1 MIKFQRPVW
10 IKHRGRVDQSSN
22 KSNKDNLVRLILWGG
37 DSSVGI
43 RPTKKPGTKLTRIRV
58 PGVARDF
65 SPSAYTADLSIGKQ
79 SLTDK
84 YVPTSQTTCACHGQ
98 LLCVGRI
105 FGYVI

>member
-22 KSNKDNLVRLILWGG
+22 KRNKENLVLLALWGG

-43 RPTKKPGTKLTRIRV
+43 RPTQKPGTELTRIRI

-65 SPSAYTADLSIGKQ
+65 SPSTYTAGSN
-79 SLTDK
+79 
-84 YVPTSQTTCACHGQ
+84 
-98 LLCVGRI
+98 
-105 FGYVI
+105 